1 MKYLIKEYRDTLRSV
16 TKSRMKATDKD
27 ERCILGSCIDSL
39 EFAIEYMEKGKH
51 PDNRRA
57 ITRRSGIEREVPMDP
72 ESFAFI
78 REAALQRIAITEIS
92 PSIQKGIDDLG
103 LVLSKLSSKE
113 QEAYI
118 LVRGNGYSFRDA
130 ARLMR
135 MQKGTVQVLVK
146 RAEDKIYDL
155 VADLT
160 EQGIVFKRP
169 VQTAFF

>member
-1 MKYLIKEYRDTLRSV
+1 MKYLIKEYRNTLRSI
-16 TKSRMKATDKD
+16 TKSRMKATDED

-57 ITRRSGIEREVPMDP
+57 ITRRSGIKREVPMDP
-72 ESFAFI
+72 QSFTFI
-78 REAALQRIAITEIS
+78 RAAALQRISITEIS
-92 PSIQKGIDDLG
+92 PDIRKALDDLDI
-103 LVLSKLSSKE
+103 VLKLLSAKE
-113 QEAYI
+113 REAYI
-118 LVRGNGYSFRDA
+118 LVRGNGYSFGNA

-135 MQKGTVQVLVK
+135 MKKGTVQVLVK